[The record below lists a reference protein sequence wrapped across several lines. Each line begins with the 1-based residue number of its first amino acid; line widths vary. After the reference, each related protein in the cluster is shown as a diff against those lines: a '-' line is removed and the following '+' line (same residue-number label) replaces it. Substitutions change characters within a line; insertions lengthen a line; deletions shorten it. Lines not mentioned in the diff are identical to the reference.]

1 MGFAEVKTYFAEK
14 GMEDRILTFDVSS
27 ATVELAAA
35 AIGCEPG
42 KIAKSLTFMTKE
54 GPIMIVAAGYVKIDN
69 PKFKAQFGEKAKMLP
84 PEETLALIGHP
95 VGGVCPFAVK
105 PGVKIYL
112 DNSLKRYDQVFPAC
126 GSGNSAIG
134 LSIAELEML
143 TEYPDWIDVSKE
155 A

>member
-1 MGFAEVKTYFAEK
+1 MGFAEVKAYFAEK

-105 PGVKIYL
+105 SGVKIYL
-112 DNSLKRYDQVFPAC
+112 DNSLKRYAQVFPAC

>member
-1 MGFAEVKTYFAEK
+1 MGFAEVKAYFAEK